1 MEGAEMKYSAGMVS
15 QLFWFTETK
24 MTVGLINQGMTFED
38 ILCKVLNENIYQI
51 KAEDRRK
58 RAFNCI
64 LKRINALPENLAKKI
79 DRMDTSSAKILMLIG
94 IMKTDLLFFEF
105 VYEVFREK
113 IKLGEKK
120 LEDKDLN
127 LFFDNKLSQSEIV
140 QKWSDSG
147 IKKLKN
153 CYVKLLAEAGLLS
166 DTKGNREIIPAL
178 INYKVAD
185 ELVKAD
191 MEVYLNAVKGV

>member
-1 MEGAEMKYSAGMVS
+1 MKYSAGMVS

-24 MTVGLINQGMTFED
+24 NTVKCINKGMDTNDILNKVINQ
-38 ILCKVLNENIYQI
+38 NIYQI

-64 LKRINALPENLAKKI
+64 LRRLSALPEDLAMKI
-79 DRMDTSSAKILMLIG
+79 DTMDSSSAKILVLIG

-113 IKLGEKK
+113 IMLGEKK
-120 LEDKDLN
+120 LEDRDLN
-127 LFFDNKLSQSEIV
+127 LFFDNKRAQSEII

-147 IKKLKN
+147 IKKLKS
-153 CYVKLLAEAGLLS
+153 CYVKLLAEAGLLKIS
-166 DTKGNREIIPAL
+166 KGNREIIPAL
-178 INYKVAD
+178 INYKVED
-185 ELVKAD
+185 ELVKAN
-191 MEVYLNAVKGV
+191 MEIYLNAVKGV